1 MLFHFCFLFFF
12 GITIEIIR
20 GNTTTRKEDALD
32 VVANTAGA
40 ALAVF
45 CFFYILK
52 RRLDKI

>member
-1 MLFHFCFLFFF
+1 LELQSKLSRAIH
-12 GITIEIIR
+12 
-20 GNTTTRKEDALD
+20 NKEDALD

-52 RRLDKI
+52 EAFR

>member
-1 MLFHFCFLFFF
+1 LFSVLL
-12 GITIEIIR
+12 ELQSKLSR

-45 CFFYILK
+45 LFLLYFK
-52 RRLDKI
+52 RGV

>member
-1 MLFHFCFLFFF
+1 LFSVLLNYNRNYQ
-12 GITIEIIR
+12 GQY
-20 GNTTTRKEDALD
+20 TTTRKEDALD

-52 RRLDKI
+52 EAFR